1 MLHAYVLALIGV
13 ALAQAAPG
21 PNMIAVTS
29 AALGQGRRA
38 AIFTVLGVASGM
50 LVWATTVA
58 FGLSAVLA
66 LYPSLLSLLKVAGGS
81 YLLFL
86 AFRAARAAIAGG
98 QHTVRP
104 QTRQTSAFA
113 AWRRGLLVV
122 LTNPK
127 AALMW
132 TAVATFL
139 FGSGLTAAQVVGFGP
154 VAFVSASLIYG
165 SYGLLFST
173 GPAMR
178 GYARF
183 ARGVESVFG
192 AAFGLLGAKLLH
204 DGFRELRS

>member
-1 MLHAYVLALIGV
+1 MLHAYLLALSGIV
-13 ALAQAAPG
+13 LAQAAPG
-21 PNMIAVTS
+21 PNMIAVAS

-50 LVWATTVA
+50 LVWATAVA

-66 LYPSLLSLLKVAGGS
+66 LYPSLLSLFKVFGGG

-86 AFRAARAAIAGG
+86 AARAVRASLTAGDR
-98 QHTVRP
+98 TVQPQIRP
-104 QTRQTSAFA
+104 TNGFA

-139 FGSGLTAAQVVGFGP
+139 FGFGP
-154 VAFVSASLIYG
+154 VAFVSASLVYG
-165 SYGLLFST
+165 GYGLLFST
-173 GPAMR
+173 GIAVR

-183 ARGVESVFG
+183 ARGIETVFG
-192 AAFGLLGAKLLH
+192 AAFGLLGVRLLH
-204 DGFRELRS
+204 DGLRELRS

>member
-1 MLHAYVLALIGV
+1 MLHAYLLALSGI

-21 PNMIAVTS
+21 PNMIAVAS

-38 AIFTVLGVASGM
+38 AVFTVIGVASGM
-50 LVWATTVA
+50 LVWASAVA

-66 LYPSLLSLLKVAGGS
+66 IYPSLLSLLKMLGGG
-81 YLLFL
+81 YLLLL
-86 AFRAARAAIAGG
+86 AFRAIRAALAGG
-98 QHTVRP
+98 QQTVQP
-104 QTRQTSAFA
+104 QMERTGPFA

-139 FGSGLTAAQVVGFGP
+139 FGAGLTSQQVVGFGP
-154 VAFVSASLIYG
+154 VAFVSASVIYG
-165 SYGLLFST
+165 AYGLLFST
-173 GPAMR
+173 GLAMR

-183 ARGVESVFG
+183 ARSIEVVFG
-192 AAFGLLGAKLLH
+192 AAFGMLGIRLIH
-204 DGFRELRS
+204 DGLRELRS

>member
-1 MLHAYVLALIGV
+1 MLHAYLLALSGIV
-13 ALAQAAPG
+13 LAQAAPG
-21 PNMIAVTS
+21 PNMIAVAS

-50 LVWATTVA
+50 LVWATAVA

-66 LYPSLLSLLKVAGGS
+66 LYPSLLSLLKVFGGG

-86 AFRAARAAIAGG
+86 AARAVRASLTAGDR
-98 QHTVRP
+98 TVQPQIRP
-104 QTRQTSAFA
+104 TNGFA

-139 FGSGLTAAQVVGFGP
+139 FGSGLTPAQVVGFGP
-154 VAFVSASLIYG
+154 VAFVSASLVYG
-165 SYGLLFST
+165 GYGLLFST
-173 GPAMR
+173 GIAVR

-183 ARGVESVFG
+183 ARGIETVFG
-192 AAFGLLGAKLLH
+192 AAFGLLGVRLLH
-204 DGFRELRS
+204 DGLRELRS